1 MSINYTNQ
9 NTIIFSLARMNPPTP
24 GHLYLIK
31 CLIEEGIKKNVDI
44 VYVILS
50 KTNDNN
56 ENPIPCNEKVDIL
69 GANKDVVDSMVH
81 ALKDKMISATIDE
94 NIKIKINNINVVCLC
109 VPDIPRAT
117 PFTAIGQLISERAN
131 MNITGIN
138 LFLIIGDDRAEM
150 LDSISDVF
158 LKNPNVNSVD
168 GLILDRP
175 DMGTYKK
182 LNPSQLDSLD
192 IATVPIGAFSASF
205 VRNLVK
211 YGLKDKFFQV
221 YSPYLDKPKIE
232 SLYNSILKGLLLPP
246 NKKKESP
253 QKPMKYTYPKI
264 NTTLGGKRKSRKS
277 HKKSRKSKKVYKK
290 TYKKRNYSKN

>member
-205 VRNLVK
+205 VRNLIK

-221 YSPYLDKPKIE
+221 YSPYLDKSKIE

-264 NTTLGGKRKSRKS
+264 NTTRGGKRKSRKY
-277 HKKSRKSKKVYKK
+277 HKKTRKSKRNYKK
-290 TYKKRNYSKN
+290 TYKKKLF

>member
-81 ALKDKMISATIDE
+81 SLKEKMIAATIDE
-94 NIKIKINNINVVCLC
+94 HIKIKINNINVVCLC

-131 MNITGIN
+131 INITGIN

-150 LDSISDVF
+150 LDSIADVF
-158 LKNPNVNSVD
+158 LKNSNVTSVD
-168 GLILDRP
+168 GLILDRL

-182 LNPSQLDSLD
+182 LNPTQLDSLD
-192 IATVPIGAFSASF
+192 ISTVPIGAFSASF

-221 YSPYLDKPKIE
+221 YSPYLDKSKIE

-253 QKPMKYTYPKI
+253 PKPMKYTYPKI
-264 NTTLGGKRKSRKS
+264 NTTRGGGKRKIRKSHKKSRKS
-277 HKKSRKSKKVYKK
+277 HKKSRKSKKR
-290 TYKKRNYSKN
+290 T